1 MHSKDA
7 FLEKCKVQK
16 ISEVSKEQLSV
27 FYKKVYPE
35 RYKSLTENW
44 QWWYRSDLNNSEPII
59 LTLHNEI
66 IGQAAYLPNE
76 MLISGK
82 KIEVIWFQDYA
93 VLPKFMGKGLGKLL
107 CKEWMKICPN
117 QMAICSPYSLR
128 VLKKLGWSE
137 NHESKRLAR
146 PINFFNLLPVIKNLN
161 VDFLNAPLKFFFK
174 KKYKSS
180 ESIKPYAMS
189 NNLKI
194 LEDSFNLRK
203 ESHNPDFAHINRSEK
218 WFDWRLNQCP
228 YKKDIYFF
236 KYNNNFAIVH
246 IYNAKNIKRLN
257 ILFTY
262 YTDYSE
268 EDKLYSLIIKWS
280 LDNNIDFI
288 WLISKSKKFHHI
300 FPKIFNK
307 PLRFASWSSDQD
319 ISEILKKG
327 LNDLQGIDSDIE
339 SGLYIE

>member
-44 QWWYRSDLNNSEPII
+44 QWWYRFDLNNSEPIM

-93 VLPKFMGKGLGKLL
+93 VLPKFVGKGLGKLL

-137 NHESKRLAR
+137 NYESKRLAR
-146 PINFFNLLPVIKNLN
+146 PINFFNFLPVIKNLN

-180 ESIKPYAMS
+180 ESIKPYAME

-194 LEDSFNLRK
+194 LEDSFNLKK
-203 ESHNPDFAHINRSEK
+203 ESHNPDFAHINRSK
-218 WFDWRLNQCP
+218 NWFDWRLTQCP

-288 WLISKSKKFHHI
+288 WLISKSKKFYHI